1 MANYFP
7 DKVNQLVTL
16 NQDLRQAAWDMVTG
30 GDQPQEP
37 QQAPSSPAAQAWA
50 PMGPE
55 WGSGWTRTLQQRGQ
69 LK

>member
-37 QQAPSSPAAQAWA
+37 QQAPAQPQPQPAPGWDN
-50 PMGPE
+50 
-55 WGSGWTRTLQQRGQ
+55 GWTRLLQQRKQ
-69 LK
+69 VQQ